1 MRKILVIL
9 VFFLAMAIIMLSFS
23 ELKDIADTLERHDL
37 RFLFLGIMI
46 ELAWMLNDAAEYRAL
61 LRVMGIEEKISR
73 LFMLA
78 TASTFINIVAPS
90 GGMSGIA
97 VFLDNAAKRDHPRG
111 RVVAT
116 GALYFFLDYI
126 AFLCV
131 LSLGIVVLIRRNDLQ
146 TGEITASALMVL
158 LAIGLGTL
166 IYLGSRSAANLGNV
180 LAWLARQINRVV
192 RLLTRRNWL
201 SEDRAHEF
209 ACEMAQGLSV
219 LHGDARGL
227 TRPMLHALNNKMLMI
242 GVLMM
247 AFLDFR
253 VPYSLG
259 TLIAGF
265 SIAYLFL
272 IISPTPSG
280 IGIVE
285 GILPLA
291 LNSLS
296 VAWEDAVVVTLAY
309 RAVTFWLPLG
319 VGGLSFRLLQRQV

>member
-1 MRKILVIL
+1 
-9 VFFLAMAIIMLSFS
+9 
-23 ELKDIADTLERHDL
+23 
-37 RFLFLGIMI
+37 
-46 ELAWMLNDAAEYRAL
+46 
-61 LRVMGIEEKISR
+61 
-73 LFMLA
+73 
-78 TASTFINIVAPS
+78 
-90 GGMSGIA
+90 
-97 VFLDNAAKRDHPRG
+97 
-111 RVVAT
+111 
-116 GALYFFLDYI
+116 
-126 AFLCV
+126 
-131 LSLGIVVLIRRNDLQ
+131 
-146 TGEITASALMVL
+146 
-158 LAIGLGTL
+158 
-166 IYLGSRSAANLGNV
+166 
-180 LAWLARQINRVV
+180 
-192 RLLTRRNWL
+192 
-201 SEDRAHEF
+201 
-209 ACEMAQGLSV
+209 
-219 LHGDARGL
+219 
-227 TRPMLHALNNKMLMI
+227 
-242 GVLMM
+242 MM